1 MSISYLVN
9 NLTSIFITL
18 CKIILSINRISA
30 MIKKIKKGVAMEDTR
45 IINNEI
51 LRIDEICQKVK
62 QILSQNPEDALSLAQ
77 ESYHASLQID
87 YTKGIC
93 VSQYQMGL
101 AYWRLGQLLEALD
114 YLHEADQLT
123 KEVEGTLIEVEILNA
138 LGNVYLDLQV
148 YDSAYTYYQIGLQL
162 AISKNQDY
170 MKSSILS
177 NIGEIYRE
185 LNDYDSAIEL
195 YLMSLSGLD
204 KEEDIYR
211 RIYPLSNI
219 AAVYLAQ
226 REFSKA
232 EEYANLSL
240 ELSRQ
245 CHDRIVESVSLKYLG
260 VIARENHQFEK
271 AVNLLHQ
278 SLSIYSETKEILLST
293 EVLFE
298 LHQVYR
304 DQNDINQALI
314 YLNEVILNAEQ
325 INADHILAQA
335 YKRLIK
341 DHESLGNI
349 QNSLF
354 FANKYIET
362 VDKLEKAKIAQRLSG
377 INLQKQAE
385 IAYQERE
392 AYFRLSQ
399 ELDEKAKLIEKNN
412 EDLDK
417 AYQSAKAISKIGRS
431 LTVQTDLEEIY
442 DLVYQNVTVLMESST
457 FGIGMYDQERDAI
470 EYKYLIVDGE
480 RIQNY
485 FIPLSNHNSLAVK
498 CYINSKSFFFNRRDE
513 IEQYLNANINVRVGQ
528 LMESIMFV
536 PLTIEEKC
544 IGIIT
549 VQNHDQDIYSSQS
562 VETLETLSAYL
573 AIAIRN
579 AQKSEAL
586 KNEIEKREIIQ
597 QELKKL
603 NKELSDLSEIDGL
616 TGIANRRHF
625 DDFFE
630 HEFRHAVRYKTPISL
645 IMLDIDFFK
654 EYNDHYGHLNGDKI
668 IIKIAEII
676 KKHAKRSNDLAVRF
690 GGDEYI
696 VLLSD
701 ATEEFCQAVAFNIQE
716 ELKQLNLAHD
726 FSSIVPRITLSIGI
740 ASINP
745 ERDTDPMRLL
755 EYADHALYQSK
766 ENGRNRISIYKK
778 SSGH

>member
-1 MSISYLVN
+1 MVDS
-9 NLTSIFITL
+9 
-18 CKIILSINRISA
+18 
-30 MIKKIKKGVAMEDTR
+30 KIKE
-45 IINNEI
+45 NEI
-51 LRIDEICQKVK
+51 KRIDQLSQKVK

-123 KEVEGTLIEVEILNA
+123 KEVEATLIEVEILNA

-148 YDSAYTYYQIGLQL
+148 YDSAYTYYQIGLQM
-162 AISKNQDY
+162 AISKNQEF

-204 KEEDIYR
+204 EVDDINR
-211 RIYPLSNI
+211 RIYPISNI

-226 REFSKA
+226 RDFKKA
-232 EEYANLSL
+232 EEYASRSL
-240 ELSRQ
+240 ELSRE
-245 CHDRIVESVSLKYLG
+245 CHDKIVESVSLKYLG
-260 VIARENHQFEK
+260 MIARENHQYET
-271 AVNLLHQ
+271 AVKLLNQ

-304 DQNDINQALI
+304 DQNDINHALI

-341 DHESLGNI
+341 DHEALGNI
-349 QNSLF
+349 ENALF

-399 ELDEKAKLIEKNN
+399 ELDEKEKLIEKNN

-431 LTVQTDLEEIY
+431 LTVQTNLEEIY

-457 FGIGMYDQERDAI
+457 FGIGIFDHERDAI

-480 RIQNY
+480 RVENY
-485 FIPLSNHNSLAVK
+485 FIPLSNNNSLAVK
-498 CYINSKSFFFNRRDE
+498 CFINSEKFYFNKRND
-513 IEQYLNANINVRVGQ
+513 IEQYLNSNINVRVGQ

-536 PLTIEEKC
+536 PLIIEDKC

-549 VQNHDQDIYSSQS
+549 VQNREQDIYTPQS
-562 VETLETLSAYL
+562 LETLETLSAYL

-586 KNEIEKREIIQ
+586 KNEIEKREVVQ
-597 QELKKL
+597 RELKKL

-630 HEFRHAVRYKTPISL
+630 HEFRHAIRYRTPISL
-645 IMLDIDFFK
+645 MMLDIDFFK

-701 ATEEFCQAVAFNIQE
+701 ATEEFCNNIAFNIQE
-716 ELKQLNLAHD
+716 ELEQLNLVHEY
-726 FSSIVPRITLSIGI
+726 SSIVPHITLSIGI
-740 ASINP
+740 ASFVP
-745 ERDTDPMRLL
+745 DRDSLPTTLL
-755 EYADHALYQSK
+755 EYADNALYQSK
-766 ENGRNRISIYKK
+766 ENGRNRISIYKN
-778 SSGH
+778 SSSH

>member
-1 MSISYLVN
+1 
-9 NLTSIFITL
+9 
-18 CKIILSINRISA
+18 
-30 MIKKIKKGVAMEDTR
+30 MEDIT
-45 IINNEI
+45 IIDNEI
-51 LRIDEICQKVK
+51 KQIDQLSQKVK

-77 ESYHASLQID
+77 ETYHASLRIN
-87 YTKGIC
+87 YSKGLC
-93 VSQYQMGL
+93 VSQYQIGL

-123 KEVEGTLIEVEILNA
+123 KEVENTLIEVEILNA

-162 AISKNQDY
+162 AIAKNQEY

-204 KEEDIYR
+204 EVDDINR
-211 RIYPLSNI
+211 RIYPISNI

-226 REFSKA
+226 RDFKKA
-232 EEYANLSL
+232 EEYASKSL
-240 ELSRQ
+240 ELSRE
-245 CHDRIVESVSLKYLG
+245 CHDKIVESVSLKYLG
-260 VIARENHQFEK
+260 MIARENHQFEK
-271 AVNLLHQ
+271 AVKLLNQ

-298 LHQVYR
+298 LHQVYK
-304 DQNDINQALI
+304 DQNDINHALI

-341 DHESLGNI
+341 DHECLGNI
-349 QNSLF
+349 ENALF

-399 ELDEKAKLIEKNN
+399 ELDEKAKLIEQNN

-431 LTVQTDLEEIY
+431 LTVQTNLEEIY

-457 FGIGMYDQERDAI
+457 FGIGIFDSERDAI

-480 RIQNY
+480 RVENY
-485 FIPLSNHNSLAVK
+485 FIPLTNHNSLAVK
-498 CYINSKSFFFNRRDE
+498 CYIDSEKFYFNKRSD
-513 IEQYLNANINVRVGQ
+513 IEQYLNSNINVRVGQ

-536 PLTIEEKC
+536 PLTIEDKC

-549 VQNHDQDIYSSQS
+549 VQNREQDIYSSQS
-562 VETLETLSAYL
+562 LETLETLSAYL

-586 KNEIEKREIIQ
+586 KNEIQKREVFQ

-625 DDFFE
+625 DEFFE
-630 HEFRHAVRYKTPISL
+630 HEFRHSIRYKTPISL
-645 IMLDIDFFK
+645 MMLDIDFFK

-701 ATEEFCQAVAFNIQE
+701 ATEEFCNNIAFNIQE
-716 ELKQLNLAHD
+716 ELKQLNLEHD
-726 FSSIVPRITLSIGI
+726 FSSIAPRITLSIGI
-740 ASINP
+740 ASLIPN
-745 ERDTDPMRLL
+745 RDSQPTTLL
-755 EYADHALYQSK
+755 EYADNALYQSK
-766 ENGRNRISIYKK
+766 ENGRNRISIYKN
-778 SSGH
+778 SSNH

>member
-1 MSISYLVN
+1 M
-9 NLTSIFITL
+9 
-18 CKIILSINRISA
+18 
-30 MIKKIKKGVAMEDTR
+30 
-45 IINNEI
+45 
-51 LRIDEICQKVK
+51 
-62 QILSQNPEDALSLAQ
+62 
-77 ESYHASLQID
+77 
-87 YTKGIC
+87 GI
-93 VSQYQMGL
+93 
-101 AYWRLGQLLEALD
+101 AHWRLGQLFEALD
-114 YLHEADQLT
+114 YLHEADQMT
-123 KEVEGTLIEVEILNA
+123 KDIEGPLIEVEILNA

-162 AISKNQDY
+162 SINKNNEY
-170 MKSSILS
+170 MKSTILS

-204 KEEDIYR
+204 EVKDINR

-226 REFSKA
+226 RDFKKA
-232 EEYANLSL
+232 EEYATISL
-240 ELSRQ
+240 DLSRE

-260 VIARENHQFEK
+260 MIARENHQFEK
-271 AVNLLHQ
+271 AVKLLNQ

-298 LHQVYR
+298 LHQVYK
-304 DQNDINQALI
+304 DQNDINHALI

-341 DHESLGNI
+341 DHECLGNI
-349 QNSLF
+349 ENALF

-399 ELDEKAKLIEKNN
+399 ELDEKAKLIEQNN

-431 LTVQTDLEEIY
+431 LTVQTNLEEIY

-457 FGIGMYDQERDAI
+457 FGIGIFDSERDAI

-480 RIQNY
+480 RVENY
-485 FIPLSNHNSLAVK
+485 FIPLTNHNSLAVK
-498 CYINSKSFFFNRRDE
+498 CYIDSEKFYFNKRSD
-513 IEQYLNANINVRVGQ
+513 IEQYLNSNINVRVGQ

-536 PLTIEEKC
+536 PLTIEDKC

-549 VQNHDQDIYSSQS
+549 VQNREQDIYSSQS
-562 VETLETLSAYL
+562 LETLETLSAYL

-586 KNEIEKREIIQ
+586 KNEIQKREVFQ

-625 DDFFE
+625 DEFFE
-630 HEFRHAVRYKTPISL
+630 HEFRHSIRYKTPISL
-645 IMLDIDFFK
+645 MMLDIDFFK

-701 ATEEFCQAVAFNIQE
+701 ATEEFCNNIAFNIQE
-716 ELKQLNLAHD
+716 ELKQLNLVHD

-740 ASINP
+740 ASLIPN
-745 ERDTDPMRLL
+745 RDSQPTTLL
-755 EYADHALYQSK
+755 EYADNALYQSK
-766 ENGRNRISIYKK
+766 ENGRNRISIYKN
-778 SSGH
+778 SSNH

>member
-1 MSISYLVN
+1 MEDN
-9 NLTSIFITL
+9 
-18 CKIILSINRISA
+18 KIIDDE
-30 MIKKIKKGVAMEDTR
+30 IK
-45 IINNEI
+45 
-51 LRIDEICQKVK
+51 RIDQLSQKAK

-77 ESYHASLQID
+77 ETYHASLRID
-87 YTKGIC
+87 YAKGLC

-123 KEVEGTLIEVEILNA
+123 KEVENTSVEVEILNA

-162 AISKNQDY
+162 AISKNQEY

-195 YLMSLSGLD
+195 YTMSLSGLD
-204 KEEDIYR
+204 EVVDMGR
-211 RIYPLSNI
+211 RIYPISNI

-226 REFSKA
+226 QDFKKA
-232 EEYANLSL
+232 EEYANQSL
-240 ELSRQ
+240 ELSRE
-245 CHDRIVESVSLKYLG
+245 CHDKIVESVSLKYLG
-260 VIARENHQFEK
+260 MIARENHQYEK
-271 AVNLLHQ
+271 AVKLLNQ

-298 LHQVYR
+298 LHQVYK
-304 DQNDINQALI
+304 DQNDINHALI

-341 DHESLGNI
+341 DHECLGNI
-349 QNSLF
+349 ENALF

-431 LTVQTDLEEIY
+431 LTVQTNLEEIY

-457 FGIGMYDQERDAI
+457 FGIGIFDHERDAI

-480 RIQNY
+480 RVENY

-498 CYINSKSFFFNRRDE
+498 CYINSEKFYFNKRDD
-513 IEQYLNANINVRVGQ
+513 IEQYLNSNINVRVGQ

-536 PLTIEEKC
+536 PLTIEDKC

-549 VQNHDQDIYSSQS
+549 VQNREQDIYTSQS
-562 VETLETLSAYL
+562 LETLETLSAYL

-586 KNEIEKREIIQ
+586 KNEIEKREVVQ

-625 DDFFE
+625 DEFFE
-630 HEFRHAVRYKTPISL
+630 HEFRHAIRYKTPISL
-645 IMLDIDFFK
+645 MMLDIDYFK

-701 ATEEFCQAVAFNIQE
+701 ATEEFCNNIAFNIQE
-716 ELKQLNLAHD
+716 ELKQLNLIHD
-726 FSSIVPRITLSIGI
+726 FSSVAPRITLSIGI
-740 ASINP
+740 ASIVP
-745 ERDTDPMRLL
+745 ERETLSNTLL
-755 EYADHALYQSK
+755 EYADNALYQSK
-766 ENGRNRISIYKK
+766 ENGRNRISIFKN
-778 SSGH
+778 SSSH

>member
-1 MSISYLVN
+1 MVDS
-9 NLTSIFITL
+9 
-18 CKIILSINRISA
+18 
-30 MIKKIKKGVAMEDTR
+30 KIKE
-45 IINNEI
+45 NEI
-51 LRIDEICQKVK
+51 KRIDQLSQKVK

-77 ESYHASLQID
+77 ETYHASLQID
-87 YTKGIC
+87 YSKGLC

-123 KEVEGTLIEVEILNA
+123 KEVENTLIEVEILNA

-162 AISKNQDY
+162 AISKNQEY

-195 YLMSLSGLD
+195 YTMSLSGLD
-204 KEEDIYR
+204 EVIDMNR
-211 RIYPLSNI
+211 RIYPISNI

-226 REFSKA
+226 RDFKKA
-232 EEYANLSL
+232 EEYATLSL
-240 ELSRQ
+240 ELSRE
-245 CHDRIVESVSLKYLG
+245 CHDKIVESVSLKYLG
-260 VIARENHQFEK
+260 MIARESHHYEK
-271 AVNLLHQ
+271 AVTLLNQ

-298 LHQVYR
+298 LHQVYK
-304 DQNDINQALI
+304 DQNDINHALI

-341 DHESLGNI
+341 DHECLGNI
-349 QNSLF
+349 ENALF

-431 LTVQTDLEEIY
+431 LTVQTNLEEIY

-457 FGIGMYDQERDAI
+457 FGIGIFDHERDAI

-480 RIQNY
+480 RVENY

-498 CYINSKSFFFNRRDE
+498 CYINSEKFFFNKRDD
-513 IEQYLNANINVRVGQ
+513 IEQYLNSNINVRVVQ

-536 PLTIEEKC
+536 PLTIEDKC

-549 VQNHDQDIYSSQS
+549 VQNREQDIYTPQS
-562 VETLETLSAYL
+562 LETLETLSAYL

-586 KNEIEKREIIQ
+586 KTEIEKREVVQ

-625 DDFFE
+625 DEFFE
-630 HEFRHAVRYKTPISL
+630 HEFRHAIRYKTPISL
-645 IMLDIDFFK
+645 MMLDIDYFK

-701 ATEEFCQAVAFNIQE
+701 ATEEFCNNIAFNIQE
-716 ELKQLNLAHD
+716 ELEQLNLVHD
-726 FSSIVPRITLSIGI
+726 FSTIVPRITLSIGI
-740 ASINP
+740 ACITP
-745 ERDTDPMRLL
+745 ERDTLPTTLL
-755 EYADHALYQSK
+755 EFADNALYQSK
-766 ENGRNRISIYKK
+766 ENGRNRISIYKN
-778 SSGH
+778 SSSH

>member
-1 MSISYLVN
+1 MVDNQIRE
-9 NLTSIFITL
+9 
-18 CKIILSINRISA
+18 KEINRIDQLS
-30 MIKKIKKGVAMEDTR
+30 
-45 IINNEI
+45 
-51 LRIDEICQKVK
+51 QKVK

-93 VSQYQMGL
+93 VSQYHMGL

-148 YDSAYTYYQIGLQL
+148 YDSAYTYYQIGLQM
-162 AISKNQDY
+162 AIAKNQEF

-204 KEEDIYR
+204 EVKDINR

-226 REFSKA
+226 RDFKKA
-232 EEYANLSL
+232 EEYAAISL
-240 ELSRQ
+240 DLSRE

-260 VIARENHQFEK
+260 MIARENHQFEK
-271 AVNLLHQ
+271 AVKLLNQ

-298 LHQVYR
+298 LHQVYK
-304 DQNDINQALI
+304 DQNDINHALI

-341 DHESLGNI
+341 DHECLGNI
-349 QNSLF
+349 ENALF

-399 ELDEKAKLIEKNN
+399 ELDEKAKLIEQNN

-431 LTVQTDLEEIY
+431 LTVQTNLEEIY

-457 FGIGMYDQERDAI
+457 FGIGIFDSERDAI

-480 RIQNY
+480 RVENY
-485 FIPLSNHNSLAVK
+485 FIPLTNHNSLAVK
-498 CYINSKSFFFNRRDE
+498 CYIDSEKFYFNKRSD
-513 IEQYLNANINVRVGQ
+513 IEQYLNSNINVRVGQ

-536 PLTIEEKC
+536 PLTIEDKC

-549 VQNHDQDIYSSQS
+549 VQNREQDIYSSQS
-562 VETLETLSAYL
+562 LETLETLSAYL

-586 KNEIEKREIIQ
+586 KNEIQKREVFQ

-625 DDFFE
+625 DEFFE
-630 HEFRHAVRYKTPISL
+630 HEFRHSIRYKTPISL
-645 IMLDIDFFK
+645 MMLDIDFFK

-701 ATEEFCQAVAFNIQE
+701 ATEEFCNNIAFNIQE
-716 ELKQLNLAHD
+716 ELKQLNLVHD

-740 ASINP
+740 ASLIPN
-745 ERDTDPMRLL
+745 RDSQPTTLL
-755 EYADHALYQSK
+755 EYADNALYQSK
-766 ENGRNRISIYKK
+766 ENGRNRITIYKN
-778 SSGH
+778 SSNH

>member
-1 MSISYLVN
+1 MVDN
-9 NLTSIFITL
+9 
-18 CKIILSINRISA
+18 KIRENEINRIDQMS
-30 MIKKIKKGVAMEDTR
+30 
-45 IINNEI
+45 
-51 LRIDEICQKVK
+51 QKVK

-77 ESYHASLQID
+77 ANYHASLQID

-93 VSQYQMGL
+93 VNQYHMGL

-148 YDSAYTYYQIGLQL
+148 YDSAYTYYQIGLQM
-162 AISKNQDY
+162 AISKNQEF

-204 KEEDIYR
+204 EVKDINR

-219 AAVYLAQ
+219 SAVYLAQ
-226 REFSKA
+226 RDFKKA
-232 EEYANLSL
+232 EEYATISL
-240 ELSRQ
+240 ELSRE
-245 CHDRIVESVSLKYLG
+245 CHDKIVESVSLKYLG
-260 VIARENHQFEK
+260 IIARENHQYEK
-271 AVNLLHQ
+271 AVRLLNQ

-298 LHQVYR
+298 LHQVYK
-304 DQNDINQALI
+304 DQNDINHALI

-341 DHESLGNI
+341 DHECLGNI
-349 QNSLF
+349 ENALF

-431 LTVQTDLEEIY
+431 LTVQTNLEEIY

-457 FGIGMYDQERDAI
+457 FGIGIFDPERDTI

-480 RIQNY
+480 RVENY

-498 CYINSKSFFFNRRDE
+498 CYINSEKFYFNKRND
-513 IEQYLNANINVRVGQ
+513 IEQYLNSNINVRVGQ

-536 PLTIEEKC
+536 PLTIEDKC

-549 VQNHDQDIYSSQS
+549 VQNREQDIYTTQS
-562 VETLETLSAYL
+562 IETLETLSAYL

-586 KNEIEKREIIQ
+586 KNEIEKREVVQ

-625 DDFFE
+625 DEFFE
-630 HEFRHAVRYKTPISL
+630 HEFRHAIRYKTPISL
-645 IMLDIDFFK
+645 MMLDIDFFK

-676 KKHAKRSNDLAVRF
+676 KKYAKRSNDLAVRF

-701 ATEEFCQAVAFNIQE
+701 ATEEFCNNIAFNIQE
-716 ELKQLNLAHD
+716 ELEQLDLVHD

-740 ASINP
+740 ASIIP
-745 ERDTDPMRLL
+745 DRDSEPTTLL
-755 EYADHALYQSK
+755 EYADNALYQSK
-766 ENGRNRISIYKK
+766 ENGRNRISIYKN
-778 SSGH
+778 SSNH